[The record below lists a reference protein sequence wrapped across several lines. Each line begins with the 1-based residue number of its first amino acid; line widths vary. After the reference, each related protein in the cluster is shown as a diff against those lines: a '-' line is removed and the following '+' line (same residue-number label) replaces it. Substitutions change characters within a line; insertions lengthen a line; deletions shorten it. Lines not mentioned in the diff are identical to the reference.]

1 MRLSRSVL
9 CCRVAVGMVI
19 GSLLAILV
27 PCGEAGFRVNKHG
40 TMIWWPP
47 DSSWCVAGFGHP
59 DPGDLVQ
66 LLDSRPPGV
75 ECLKMYEAIEYEGG
89 QWLGFGVLPISVDRV
104 VFTKGTKI
112 VLTDKSGKRIQS
124 EGCLFPADEMQTRVY
139 DTRRE
144 VVVISKRTVW
154 CSKKEGVPSGAAK
167 FPAGSF
173 RFKDIVSFEV
183 VGAIVDTT
191 ERATK

>member
-1 MRLSRSVL
+1 MKLSRSVL
-9 CCRVAVGMVI
+9 CACVGV
-19 GSLLAILV
+19 GFLYGGLLGLLV

-40 TMIWWPP
+40 SMIWWPP
-47 DSSWCVAGFGHP
+47 DSSWCAAGFGRP
-59 DPGDLVQ
+59 EPGDFVR
-66 LLDSRPPGV
+66 LLNSRPPGL
-75 ECLKMYEAIEYEGG
+75 ECLKMYEAIENEGG

-104 VFTKGTKI
+104 VFTKATKI
-112 VLTDKSGKRIQS
+112 VLTDKSGRRIES
-124 EGCLFPADEMQTRVY
+124 EACLFAADEMQTTVY

-144 VVVISKRTVW
+144 VAIVSKKTVE
-154 CSKKEGVPSGAAK
+154 CSKKEGVPCGVAK

-183 VGAIVDTT
+183 VGAIVDTR